1 MLIQGQDIIDFYA
14 AWPPG
19 DGYCV
24 DDDPFIEDDGGAL
37 CLQGG
42 QTPVDPARMYEVYG
56 VIFWDGTGPEP
67 TPAYFTD
74 DLEEAIRSWSA
85 TRDFATLIVQ
95 VPKDQAE
102 AARQLLAE
110 HGWSVR

>member
-1 MLIQGQDIIDFYA
+1 MLIRGQDIIDFYA

-24 DDDPFIEDDGGAL
+24 DDDPFMENESGVL

-42 QTPVDPARMYEVYG
+42 QTPIDPAGMYEVYG
-56 VIFWDGTGPEP
+56 VIFWDGARPEP
-67 TPAYFTD
+67 TPAYFTN
-74 DLEEAIRSWSA
+74 DLEEAIRSWTVA
-85 TRDFATLIVQ
+85 RDFATLIVQ
-95 VPKDQAE
+95 VPREHAE

-110 HGWSVR
+110 RGWGVR